1 MTNPKREKIKLSIF
15 RNNRGNH
22 CIFSAI
28 EKIRGHYKQFYI
40 YKSENLKKKTNSSK
54 PTNYK
59 MQLRWNSQSEY
70 SYYHERNGICNLKAF
85 EMKAS

>member
-1 MTNPKREKIKLSIF
+1 MKQNPTSSKNIDKIGLATLTNPKREKIKLSIF

-40 YKSENLKKKTNSSK
+40 YKSENLKIKKRLIPQNPQIT
-54 PTNYK
+54 K
-59 MQLRWNSQSEY
+59 MQLR
-70 SYYHERNGICNLKAF
+70 
-85 EMKAS
+85 